1 MTTADEQVW
10 RPETL
15 LPLTTPELLRL
26 KRALEGGEG
35 MVVDVVIYKAVL
47 DTLWDREATPTTSWP
62 TSVLEGG
69 VRVVH
74 FCGGTFIRDPDLDLG
89 PDDPEHRPTRSL
101 SLPSGEQWFECSCGR
116 RDGGDGG
123 TVQNRSATE
132 RLWRVV
138 GEPGRW
144 PYDDTKKVYRVC
156 RGTRDVN
163 NRAHAFA
170 AQYEAFHTGDGRVLI
185 CICGLSSYDDE
196 VTEIV
201 STHVKEL
208 SGE

>member
-10 RPETL
+10 RLETL

-26 KRALEGGEG
+26 KRALEGSEG
-35 MVVDVVIYKAVL
+35 MVVDAVIYKAVL
-47 DTLWDREATPTTSWP
+47 DTFWDREATPITSWP
-62 TSVLEGG
+62 TSTLESG
-69 VRVVH
+69 VKVVH
-74 FCGGTFIRDPDLDLG
+74 FCNGTFDRDPDLDLG

-101 SLPSGEQWFECSCGR
+101 SLPSGKQWFECSCGR
-116 RDGGDGG
+116 RDGNAL
-123 TVQNRSATE
+123 QSHNATG
-132 RLWRVV
+132 RCWRVV
-138 GEPGRW
+138 GEPGGW
-144 PYDDTKKVYRVC
+144 PYDDIKKVYRVC
-156 RGTRDVN
+156 RSARDIN
-163 NRAHAFA
+163 DRAHAFA
-170 AQYEAFHTGDGRVLI
+170 HQFEAFHTGDGRVLI